1 MVMDGAGAG
10 AELFCSEVASLGY
23 AIASGGRLRL
33 PRHRTALRM
42 KNDAFLKAIG
52 IAAEESFAPSDL
64 EVETRLALVAEWR
77 NLAKTQRSRM
87 TDAIITHI
95 YWSMDEKGYALSPPA
110 ADALKRDVVY
120 TVRQLPLF
128 GALLEER
135 LPRNMPRET
144 LGMMLALDRTA
155 EAMLERLEQAN
166 AERMRRT
173 GMAMTGAQMQA
184 FLRAL
189 PPELYRDSFRPA
201 GR

>member
-1 MVMDGAGAG
+1 
-10 AELFCSEVASLGY
+10 
-23 AIASGGRLRL
+23 
-33 PRHRTALRM
+33 
-42 KNDAFLKAIG
+42 
-52 IAAEESFAPSDL
+52 
-64 EVETRLALVAEWR
+64 
-77 NLAKTQRSRM
+77 
-87 TDAIITHI
+87 
-95 YWSMDEKGYALSPPA
+95 
-110 ADALKRDVVY
+110 
-120 TVRQLPLF
+120 
-128 GALLEER
+128 
-135 LPRNMPRET
+135 MPRET